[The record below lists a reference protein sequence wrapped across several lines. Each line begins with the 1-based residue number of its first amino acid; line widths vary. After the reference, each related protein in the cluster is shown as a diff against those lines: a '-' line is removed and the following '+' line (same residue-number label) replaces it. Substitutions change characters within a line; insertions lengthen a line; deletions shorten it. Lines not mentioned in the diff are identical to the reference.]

1 MTIRRAAALLA
12 AVVAVAAPAA
22 APAATVGFAAYPG
35 DLANPERGWWAFL
48 SDDFAS
54 LTAEGADAFAS
65 RGLTLGY
72 ALIRLDDYRDADIP
86 NAVLTDI
93 DRAFNLVQSRGLKV
107 VLRVVYN
114 NPGEDEP
121 DVRDAPLARVLRHI
135 AQLKPVIAIH
145 SDVIAVWQAGFI
157 GLWGEGH
164 GSTNGLD
171 DPAAKRR
178 IRDALLAALPKGRL
192 LQWRRPEDLIAWAG
206 EKGGAAKI
214 ARIGVHNDCFLAS
227 DIDVGTY
234 SDDPVVRAR
243 QRRFVAKQ
251 SATTIFGGETCE
263 PDKDATPRMTCN
275 DILREGATFHVVT
288 LGRDYYPPFHDAWR
302 AGGCFDKVERSLGY
316 RLVLT
321 TASAPAKLKRG
332 AAFAVSIGLRNDGW
346 SRVPNPRRLV
356 VTLVHRQTGFT
367 HTVVDGDA
375 QSVLPKSPARIFN
388 GRTKLPA
395 DAPAGAYDV
404 VVAAPDPAVLLAGD
418 PRYAVRFANADRPA
432 RGQRWDAVEGH
443 FVTGLAVTL
452 AP

>member
-1 MTIRRAAALLA
+1 MTIRCAAALLA
-12 AVVAVAAPAA
+12 AVVAVAAPTA

-54 LTAEGADAFAS
+54 LTAEGADAFVA

-72 ALIRLDDYRDADIP
+72 ALIRLDAYRDADIP

-114 NPGEDEP
+114 NPSSSTEP
-121 DVRDAPLARVLRHI
+121 APDAPLARVLRHI

-157 GLWGEGH
+157 GRWGEGH
-164 GSTNGLD
+164 GSTNGLEE
-171 DPAAKRR
+171 PAAKRR

-192 LQWRRPEDLIAWAG
+192 LQWRRPADLIAWAG
-206 EKGGAAKI
+206 EKGGTAKI
-214 ARIGVHNDCFLAS
+214 ARIGVHDDCFLAS
-227 DIDVGTY
+227 DTDVGTY

-251 SATTIFGGETCE
+251 SATTIFGGETCFAE
-263 PDKDATPRMTCN
+263 ATARMACS

-288 LGRDYYPPFHDAWR
+288 LGRDWYPGFHDAWK
-302 AGGCFDKVERSLGY
+302 AGGCFEKVERSLGY

-321 TASAPAKLKRG
+321 TASAPAKVKRG
-332 AAFAVSIGLRNDGW
+332 AAFAVSVGVRNDGW

-356 VTLVHRQTGFT
+356 VELVHRETGFT
-367 HTVVDGDA
+367 YPAIDGDA
-375 QSVLPKSPARIFN
+375 QSVLPKSPARIFT
-388 GRTKLPA
+388 GRAKLPA
-395 DAPAGAYDV
+395 DAPAGTYDV
-404 VVAAPDPAVLLAGD
+404 VVGAPDPAVLLAGD
-418 PRYAVRFANADRPA
+418 TRYAVRFANADRLA
-432 RGQRWDAVEGH
+432 RGQRWSAEDGR
-443 FVTGLAVTL
+443 FVTGLVVTL